1 MVTPNAILTPHSPV
15 LASAATKELK
25 DDAPDAIELGAPVQ
39 RRENISIFSR
49 WQKRW
54 ISLITSF
61 AAMFSTLSTF
71 VYLPALTPISRD
83 LSVSIML
90 MNLTVTSY
98 LVVAGIA
105 PAFIGDIADQSGR
118 KPVYILVFLLML
130 AANLGMAN
138 LTKWSMLLVLRMILS
153 AGALGMVSVTYNVI
167 ADIMTARERGSFIRT
182 IFLL

>member
-1 MVTPNAILTPHSPV
+1 MAIRKAILTPHSPV

-25 DDAPDAIELGAPVQ
+25 DDAPDAIELGALVQ
-39 RRENISIFSR
+39 RRENKSIFSR

-83 LSVSIML
+83 LSVSITL

-118 KPVYILVFLLML
+118 KPVYILMFLFML

-138 LTKWSMLLVLRMILS
+138 LTGWSVLLVLRMILS
-153 AGALGMVSVTYNVI
+153 AGASGTVSVAYGVV
-167 ADIMTARERGSFIRT
+167 ADITTAGERGSFIGT